1 MMSGQSITDRI
12 TAAQHSVTGSAV
24 AKAVCK
30 ATTHEVMG
38 PKKKHLDYLIQC
50 TNEMNVNIP
59 QLADTLFE
67 RTANSSWVV
76 VFKALITTHHL
87 MMYGNERFIQY
98 LASRNTLFNLNNY
111 LDKSA
116 MQGYDMS
123 TFIRRYSRYLNEKAL
138 SYRLVAVDFTKMKRG
153 IDGVMRTM
161 NPEKLLKTLPI
172 IQNQLDALLDF
183 DANPNELT
191 NGVINAAFML
201 LFKDSIRLFAAYNE
215 GIINLLERYFDMKKN
230 QCKEGLDIYKKF
242 LARMTKLSEFLKV
255 AEQVGIDQGD
265 IPDLTQAP
273 SSLLEALEQH
283 LASVEGKKTKEVSA
297 ASRAS
302 ALSSAVSTLA
312 NTGMSFSRMDEKE
325 KQQALEEEQVRL
337 QALKEQRLREISVVS
352 NSTSTSASP
361 STLSGRS
368 VNTTVAVDLFAA
380 PAPTT
385 NSMPNLSSELFDLQ
399 PAFVPTVQST
409 PAISTSASS
418 AWGGPFSSSN
428 GCVGSPPHL
437 DIFDMKPVEEAVKSA
452 TPFINSSFSSKQRV
466 ELFSDDFSGHKPAYA
481 SVYHPVTVDGFP
493 LHSASP
499 STTSSTINVDFDA
512 VFGGKST
519 APEYRTASGFN
530 FLDDVLQPT
539 VPPQSQRDTV
549 ASQQSR
555 KILANDLDSSL
566 ANLVGNLGFGGTPS
580 KKSAMQ
586 WSQPPEKKL
595 TGGTNWQAKT
605 STSTTWNPTPLPTI
619 PHMVPAPITYPLT
632 TPQVPIYGMV
642 TPQVGTTPLMAP
654 QSMMY
659 TQSGLRPTNPFAPVS
674 ETQEDVDSFMK
685 QPGNETADVVL
696 KKLDEQYQKYK
707 FLELNL
713 AQKKRRLK
721 SQIPEIKQTLEI
733 LKHMQKKKDST
744 HPMETRF
751 LLADNLYCKAS
762 VPPTDKVCLWLGAN
776 VMLEYDIDEA
786 QALLEKN
793 LSTATKNLDL
803 LEEDLDFLRDQFTT
817 TEVNMARVYNW
828 DVKRRNKQDPSKNK
842 A

>member
-1 MMSGQSITDRI
+1 
-12 TAAQHSVTGSAV
+12 
-24 AKAVCK
+24 
-30 ATTHEVMG
+30 
-38 PKKKHLDYLIQC
+38 
-50 TNEMNVNIP
+50 MNVNIP

-161 NPEKLLKTLPI
+161 NAEKLLKTLPI

-215 GIINLLERYFDMKKN
+215 GIINLLEKYFDMKKN

-242 LARMTKLSEFLKV
+242 LARMTRLSEFLKV

-283 LASVEGKKTKEVSA
+283 LASLEGKKTKEVSA

-312 NTGMSFSRMDEKE
+312 STGMSFSRMDEKE

-361 STLSGRS
+361 STLSGKS
-368 VNTTVAVDLFAA
+368 VNTTAAVDLFAV

-385 NSMPNLSSELFDLQ
+385 NSMPNLSSDLFDLQ

-409 PAISTSASS
+409 PAIATSASS

-437 DIFDMKPVEEAVKSA
+437 DIFDMKPVEEAVKST
-452 TPFINSSFSSKQRV
+452 TPFISSALSSKQAV
-466 ELFSDDFSGHKPAYA
+466 ELFS
-481 SVYHPVTVDGFP
+481 GFP
-493 LHSASP
+493 LHSAPP
-499 STTSSTINVDFDA
+499 STTSSAINADFDA

-519 APEYRTASGFN
+519 APEYRTTS
-530 FLDDVLQPT
+530 DDVLQPT
-539 VPPQSQRDTV
+539 VPPQSQRT
-549 ASQQSR
+549 ALANQQSG

-580 KKSAMQ
+580 KKSDMQ
-586 WSQPPEKKL
+586 WTQPTEKKL

-605 STSTTWNPTPLPTI
+605 STSTTWNPTPLPAI
-619 PHMVPAPITYPLT
+619 PHMVPASIAYPVT
-632 TPQVPIYGMV
+632 TPQVPVYGMV
-642 TPQVGTTPLMAP
+642 PPQIGAAPLMAP
-654 QSMMY
+654 QSVMY
-659 TQSGLRPTNPFAPVS
+659 TQPGLRPTNPFAPVS
-674 ETQEDVDSFMK
+674 GTQ
-685 QPGNETADVVL
+685 
-696 KKLDEQYQKYK
+696 
-707 FLELNL
+707 
-713 AQKKRRLK
+713 
-721 SQIPEIKQTLEI
+721 
-733 LKHMQKKKDST
+733 
-744 HPMETRF
+744 
-751 LLADNLYCKAS
+751 
-762 VPPTDKVCLWLGAN
+762 
-776 VMLEYDIDEA
+776 
-786 QALLEKN
+786 
-793 LSTATKNLDL
+793 
-803 LEEDLDFLRDQFTT
+803 
-817 TEVNMARVYNW
+817 VNGSL
-828 DVKRRNKQDPSKNK
+828 QS
-842 A
+842 

>member
-1 MMSGQSITDRI
+1 MSGQSITDRI
-12 TAAQHSVTGSAV
+12 TAAQHSVTGSAI

-153 IDGVMRTM
+153 IDGVMRMM
-161 NPEKLLKTLPI
+161 NTEKILKTLPI

-215 GIINLLERYFDMKKN
+215 GIINLLEKYFDMKKN

-283 LASVEGKKTKEVSA
+283 LASLEGKKTKEVSA

-302 ALSSAVSTLA
+302 TLSSAVSTLA
-312 NTGMSFSRMDEKE
+312 NTGMSFSRMDERE
-325 KQQALEEEQVRL
+325 KQQALEEEQARL

-361 STLSGRS
+361 STLSGKS
-368 VNTTVAVDLFAA
+368 VNTNAAAVDLFAT

-385 NSMPNLSSELFDLQ
+385 NSMPNLSTDLFDLQ

-409 PAISTSASS
+409 PAIATSASN
-418 AWGGPFSSSN
+418 AWGG
-428 GCVGSPPHL
+428 
-437 DIFDMKPVEEAVKSA
+437 
-452 TPFINSSFSSKQRV
+452 
-466 ELFSDDFSGHKPAYA
+466 Y
-481 SVYHPVTVDGFP
+481 P
-493 LHSASP
+493 LHSAP
-499 STTSSTINVDFDA
+499 QKTAFSTINVDFDA
-512 VFGGKST
+512 VFGGKS
-519 APEYRTASGFN
+519 AAHEFRTST
-530 FLDDVLQPT
+530 DDVLQPT
-539 VPPQSQRDTV
+539 VQTQNQRV
-549 ASQQSR
+549 ALIGQQSG

-580 KKSAMQ
+580 KKSDMQ
-586 WSQPPEKKL
+586 WNQPTEKKL

-605 STSTTWNPTPLPTI
+605 STSTTWNTVPI
-619 PHMVPAPITYPLT
+619 PPAPQMVPAPVTYPVN
-632 TPQVPIYGMV
+632 TPQVPVYGMV
-642 TPQVGTTPLMAP
+642 PTQIGATPIMAP
-654 QSMMY
+654 QPMIY
-659 TQSGLRPTNPFAPVS
+659 TQTGLRPTNPFAPIS
-674 ETQEDVDSFMK
+674 GTQIQFM
-685 QPGNETADVVL
+685 
-696 KKLDEQYQKYK
+696 
-707 FLELNL
+707 
-713 AQKKRRLK
+713 
-721 SQIPEIKQTLEI
+721 
-733 LKHMQKKKDST
+733 
-744 HPMETRF
+744 
-751 LLADNLYCKAS
+751 
-762 VPPTDKVCLWLGAN
+762 
-776 VMLEYDIDEA
+776 
-786 QALLEKN
+786 
-793 LSTATKNLDL
+793 
-803 LEEDLDFLRDQFTT
+803 
-817 TEVNMARVYNW
+817 
-828 DVKRRNKQDPSKNK
+828 
-842 A
+842 

>member
-1 MMSGQSITDRI
+1 MSGQSITDRI

-361 STLSGRS
+361 STLSGKS

-385 NSMPNLSSELFDLQ
+385 NSMPNLSSDLFDLQ

-437 DIFDMKPVEEAVKSA
+437 DIFDMKPVEEAVKCT
-452 TPFINSSFSSKQRV
+452 TPFINSSFSSKQTV
-466 ELFSDDFSGHKPAYA
+466 ELFS
-481 SVYHPVTVDGFP
+481 GFP
-493 LHSASP
+493 LHSAPP
-499 STTSSTINVDFDA
+499 STAPSTINVDFEA

-519 APEYRTASGFN
+519 APEYRTASGVN

-539 VPPQSQRDTV
+539 VPPQSQRATV
-549 ASQQSR
+549 GSQQSG

-580 KKSAMQ
+580 KKSDMQ
-586 WSQPPEKKL
+586 WSQPTEKKL

-619 PHMVPAPITYPLT
+619 PHMVISLLCSKISNFA
-632 TPQVPIYGMV
+632 VP
-642 TPQVGTTPLMAP
+642 PQVGAAPLMAP

-659 TQSGLRPTNPFAPVS
+659 TQPGLRQTNPFAPVS
-674 ETQEDVDSFMK
+674 ETQ
-685 QPGNETADVVL
+685 
-696 KKLDEQYQKYK
+696 
-707 FLELNL
+707 
-713 AQKKRRLK
+713 
-721 SQIPEIKQTLEI
+721 
-733 LKHMQKKKDST
+733 
-744 HPMETRF
+744 
-751 LLADNLYCKAS
+751 
-762 VPPTDKVCLWLGAN
+762 
-776 VMLEYDIDEA
+776 
-786 QALLEKN
+786 
-793 LSTATKNLDL
+793 
-803 LEEDLDFLRDQFTT
+803 
-817 TEVNMARVYNW
+817 VN
-828 DVKRRNKQDPSKNK
+828 
-842 A
+842 

>member
-1 MMSGQSITDRI
+1 MSGQSITDRI

-161 NPEKLLKTLPI
+161 NAEKLLKTLPI

-325 KQQALEEEQVRL
+325 KQQALEEEQARL

-352 NSTSTSASP
+352 NSTPTSASP
-361 STLSGRS
+361 STLSGKS
-368 VNTTVAVDLFAA
+368 VNNTAAVDLFAV

-385 NSMPNLSSELFDLQ
+385 NSMPNLSSDLFDLQ

-437 DIFDMKPVEEAVKSA
+437 DIFDMKPVEEAVKAA
-452 TPFINSSFSSKQRV
+452 TPFINSAFSSKQTV
-466 ELFSDDFSGHKPAYA
+466 ELFS
-481 SVYHPVTVDGFP
+481 GFP
-493 LHSASP
+493 LHSAP
-499 STTSSTINVDFDA
+499 PNNTSSTINVDFDA

-519 APEYRTASGFN
+519 APEYRTTTFD

-539 VPPQSQRDTV
+539 VPPQSQRATLTN
-549 ASQQSR
+549 QQSG

-580 KKSAMQ
+580 KKSDMQ
-586 WSQPPEKKL
+586 WTQPTEKKL

-619 PHMVPAPITYPLT
+619 PHMVISVP
-632 TPQVPIYGMV
+632 PQIGAA
-642 TPQVGTTPLMAP
+642 PLMAP

-659 TQSGLRPTNPFAPVS
+659 TQPGLRPTNPFAPVS
-674 ETQEDVDSFMK
+674 ETQ
-685 QPGNETADVVL
+685 
-696 KKLDEQYQKYK
+696 
-707 FLELNL
+707 
-713 AQKKRRLK
+713 
-721 SQIPEIKQTLEI
+721 
-733 LKHMQKKKDST
+733 
-744 HPMETRF
+744 
-751 LLADNLYCKAS
+751 
-762 VPPTDKVCLWLGAN
+762 
-776 VMLEYDIDEA
+776 
-786 QALLEKN
+786 
-793 LSTATKNLDL
+793 
-803 LEEDLDFLRDQFTT
+803 
-817 TEVNMARVYNW
+817 VNYF
-828 DVKRRNKQDPSKNK
+828 
-842 A
+842 

>member
-1 MMSGQSITDRI
+1 
-12 TAAQHSVTGSAV
+12 
-24 AKAVCK
+24 
-30 ATTHEVMG
+30 
-38 PKKKHLDYLIQC
+38 C

-153 IDGVMRTM
+153 LDGVMRTM
-161 NPEKLLKTLPI
+161 NAEKLLKTLPI

-325 KQQALEEEQVRL
+325 KQQALEEEQARL

-361 STLSGRS
+361 STLSGKS
-368 VNTTVAVDLFAA
+368 VNTTVAVDLFAV

-385 NSMPNLSSELFDLQ
+385 NSMPNLSSDLFDLQ

-437 DIFDMKPVEEAVKSA
+437 DIFDMKPVEEAVKST
-452 TPFINSSFSSKQRV
+452 TPFINSTFSSKQTV
-466 ELFSDDFSGHKPAYA
+466 ELFS
-481 SVYHPVTVDGFP
+481 GFP
-493 LHSASP
+493 LHSAPP

-519 APEYRTASGFN
+519 APEYKTTIFN

-539 VPPQSQRDTV
+539 VPPQSQRTTS
-549 ASQQSR
+549 ATQQSG

-580 KKSAMQ
+580 KKSDMQ
-586 WSQPPEKKL
+586 WTQPTEKKL

-619 PHMVPAPITYPLT
+619 PHMVP
-632 TPQVPIYGMV
+632 PQIGAA
-642 TPQVGTTPLMAP
+642 PLMAP

-659 TQSGLRPTNPFAPVS
+659 TQPGLRPTNPFAPVS
-674 ETQEDVDSFMK
+674 ETQ
-685 QPGNETADVVL
+685 
-696 KKLDEQYQKYK
+696 
-707 FLELNL
+707 
-713 AQKKRRLK
+713 
-721 SQIPEIKQTLEI
+721 
-733 LKHMQKKKDST
+733 
-744 HPMETRF
+744 
-751 LLADNLYCKAS
+751 
-762 VPPTDKVCLWLGAN
+762 
-776 VMLEYDIDEA
+776 
-786 QALLEKN
+786 
-793 LSTATKNLDL
+793 
-803 LEEDLDFLRDQFTT
+803 
-817 TEVNMARVYNW
+817 VNCF
-828 DVKRRNKQDPSKNK
+828 
-842 A
+842 

>member
-302 ALSSAVSTLA
+302 ALSTAVSTLA

-352 NSTSTSASP
+352 NSTCTSASP
-361 STLSGRS
+361 STLSGKS
-368 VNTTVAVDLFAA
+368 VNATVAVDLFAA

-385 NSMPNLSSELFDLQ
+385 NSMPNLSSDLFDLQ

-418 AWGGPFSSSN
+418 AWG
-428 GCVGSPPHL
+428 
-437 DIFDMKPVEEAVKSA
+437 
-452 TPFINSSFSSKQRV
+452 
-466 ELFSDDFSGHKPAYA
+466 DDFSGHKPTYA
-481 SVYHPVTVDGFP
+481 SVYHPLTVDGFP

-499 STTSSTINVDFDA
+499 STASSAINVDFDA
-512 VFGGKST
+512 VFGGKSA
-519 APEYRTASGFN
+519 APEYRTAS
-530 FLDDVLQPT
+530 DDVMQPT
-539 VPPQSQRDTV
+539 VPPQSQRAAV
-549 ASQQSR
+549 ASQQSG

-566 ANLVGNLGFGGTPS
+566 ANLVGNLSFGGTPS
-580 KKSAMQ
+580 KKSDMQ
-586 WSQPPEKKL
+586 WSQPTEKKL

-632 TPQVPIYGMV
+632 TPQVPVYGMV
-642 TPQVGTTPLMAP
+642 PPQVGAAPLMAP
-654 QSMMY
+654 PSMMY
-659 TQSGLRPTNPFAPVS
+659 TQPGLRPTNPFAPVS
-674 ETQEDVDSFMK
+674 ETQIQFM
-685 QPGNETADVVL
+685 
-696 KKLDEQYQKYK
+696 
-707 FLELNL
+707 
-713 AQKKRRLK
+713 
-721 SQIPEIKQTLEI
+721 
-733 LKHMQKKKDST
+733 
-744 HPMETRF
+744 
-751 LLADNLYCKAS
+751 
-762 VPPTDKVCLWLGAN
+762 
-776 VMLEYDIDEA
+776 
-786 QALLEKN
+786 
-793 LSTATKNLDL
+793 
-803 LEEDLDFLRDQFTT
+803 
-817 TEVNMARVYNW
+817 
-828 DVKRRNKQDPSKNK
+828 
-842 A
+842 

>member
-1 MMSGQSITDRI
+1 
-12 TAAQHSVTGSAV
+12 
-24 AKAVCK
+24 
-30 ATTHEVMG
+30 
-38 PKKKHLDYLIQC
+38 LIQC

-161 NPEKLLKTLPI
+161 NAEKLLKTLPI

-312 NTGMSFSRMDEKE
+312 STGMSFSRMDEKE
-325 KQQALEEEQVRL
+325 KQQALEEEQARL

-361 STLSGRS
+361 STLSGKS
-368 VNTTVAVDLFAA
+368 VNTTVAVDLFAV

-385 NSMPNLSSELFDLQ
+385 NSMPNLSSDLFDIQ

-409 PAISTSASS
+409 PAISTSASN

-437 DIFDMKPVEEAVKSA
+437 DIFDMKPVEEAVKST
-452 TPFINSSFSSKQRV
+452 TPFINSTFSSKQTV
-466 ELFSDDFSGHKPAYA
+466 ELFS
-481 SVYHPVTVDGFP
+481 GFP
-493 LHSASP
+493 LHSAP
-499 STTSSTINVDFDA
+499 PGTTASTINVDFDA

-519 APEYRTASGFN
+519 APEYRTTSAFN

-539 VPPQSQRDTV
+539 VPPESQRTTLGN
-549 ASQQSR
+549 QQSG

-580 KKSAMQ
+580 KKSDMQ
-586 WSQPPEKKL
+586 WTQPTEKKL

-619 PHMVPAPITYPLT
+619 PHRFEFYIPVLWVVLFFK
-632 TPQVPIYGMV
+632 QVP
-642 TPQVGTTPLMAP
+642 PQVGAAPLMAP

-659 TQSGLRPTNPFAPVS
+659 TQPGLRPTNPFAPVS
-674 ETQEDVDSFMK
+674 ETQV
-685 QPGNETADVVL
+685 
-696 KKLDEQYQKYK
+696 
-707 FLELNL
+707 
-713 AQKKRRLK
+713 
-721 SQIPEIKQTLEI
+721 
-733 LKHMQKKKDST
+733 
-744 HPMETRF
+744 
-751 LLADNLYCKAS
+751 
-762 VPPTDKVCLWLGAN
+762 
-776 VMLEYDIDEA
+776 
-786 QALLEKN
+786 
-793 LSTATKNLDL
+793 
-803 LEEDLDFLRDQFTT
+803 
-817 TEVNMARVYNW
+817 
-828 DVKRRNKQDPSKNK
+828 
-842 A
+842 

>member
-1 MMSGQSITDRI
+1 MSGQSITDRI
-12 TAAQHSVTGSAV
+12 AAAQHSVTGSAIS
-24 AKAVCK
+24 KAVCK

-67 RTANSSWVV
+67 RTVNSSWVV

-123 TFIRRYSRYLNEKAL
+123 TFIRRYSKYLNEKAL

-161 NPEKLLKTLPI
+161 NTEKLLKTLPI

-215 GIINLLERYFDMKKN
+215 GVINLLEKYFDMKKN

-283 LASVEGKKTKEVSA
+283 LASLEGKKTKEVSA

-302 ALSSAVSTLA
+302 TLSSAVSTLA
-312 NTGMSFSRMDEKE
+312 NTGMSFSKMDEKE
-325 KQQALEEEQVRL
+325 KQQALEEEQARL
-337 QALKEQRLREISVVS
+337 QALKEQRLKEISVVP

-361 STLSGRS
+361 STLSGKS
-368 VNTTVAVDLFAA
+368 VNTTTAVDLFAA

-385 NSMPNLSSELFDLQ
+385 SSMPNLSSDLFDLQ

-409 PAISTSASS
+409 PAIATSASS
-418 AWGGPFSSSN
+418 AWGG
-428 GCVGSPPHL
+428 
-437 DIFDMKPVEEAVKSA
+437 
-452 TPFINSSFSSKQRV
+452 
-466 ELFSDDFSGHKPAYA
+466 
-481 SVYHPVTVDGFP
+481 GFP
-493 LHSASP
+493 LHSAP
-499 STTSSTINVDFDA
+499 QSTTSSIINVDFDA

-519 APEYRTASGFN
+519 AHEYRTTSE
-530 FLDDVLQPT
+530 DVLQPT
-539 VPPQSQRDTV
+539 VPTQCQRTV
-549 ASQQSR
+549 LINQQSG

-580 KKSAMQ
+580 KKSDMQ
-586 WSQPPEKKL
+586 WNQPTEKKL

-605 STSTTWNPTPLPTI
+605 STSTTWNTAPIPPA
-619 PHMVPAPITYPLT
+619 PHMNGVHYPGYVPAPMTYPVT
-632 TPQVPIYGMV
+632 TPQVPVYGMV
-642 TPQVGTTPLMAP
+642 PPQIGAAPLMASQP
-654 QSMMY
+654 MIY
-659 TQSGLRPTNPFAPVS
+659 TQPGLRPTNPFAPVPG
-674 ETQEDVDSFMK
+674 TQIQFM
-685 QPGNETADVVL
+685 
-696 KKLDEQYQKYK
+696 
-707 FLELNL
+707 
-713 AQKKRRLK
+713 
-721 SQIPEIKQTLEI
+721 
-733 LKHMQKKKDST
+733 
-744 HPMETRF
+744 
-751 LLADNLYCKAS
+751 
-762 VPPTDKVCLWLGAN
+762 
-776 VMLEYDIDEA
+776 
-786 QALLEKN
+786 
-793 LSTATKNLDL
+793 
-803 LEEDLDFLRDQFTT
+803 
-817 TEVNMARVYNW
+817 
-828 DVKRRNKQDPSKNK
+828 
-842 A
+842 

>member
-161 NPEKLLKTLPI
+161 NAEKLLKTLPI

-255 AEQVGIDQGD
+255 AEQVGIDKGD

-297 ASRAS
+297 AIRAT
-302 ALSSAVSTLA
+302 ALSRAVSTLA
-312 NTGMSFSRMDEKE
+312 CTGMLFRKMDEKE
-325 KQQALEEEQVRL
+325 KQQALEEEQARL

-352 NSTSTSASP
+352 NSVSRSASP
-361 STLSGRS
+361 STLSEKS
-368 VNTTVAVDLFAA
+368 VNTTVAVDLFSV

-385 NSMPNLSSELFDLQ
+385 NSMPNLSSDLFDLQ
-399 PAFVPTVQST
+399 PAFVPAVQST
-409 PAISTSASS
+409 PVIPTSPSS
-418 AWGGPFSSSN
+418 AWG
-428 GCVGSPPHL
+428 
-437 DIFDMKPVEEAVKSA
+437 
-452 TPFINSSFSSKQRV
+452 
-466 ELFSDDFSGHKPAYA
+466 
-481 SVYHPVTVDGFP
+481 GFP
-493 LHSASP
+493 LHSAP
-499 STTSSTINVDFDA
+499 PTINVDFDA

-519 APEYRTASGFN
+519 APEYRTTN
-530 FLDDVLQPT
+530 DDVLQPT
-539 VPPQSQRDTV
+539 GPPQSQRAPL
-549 ASQQSR
+549 ASQQNG

-566 ANLVGNLGFGGTPS
+566 ANLVGNLGFGGTPP
-580 KKSAMQ
+580 KKSDMQ
-586 WSQPPEKKL
+586 WTQPTEKKL

-605 STSTTWNPTPLPTI
+605 NTLTTWSPTPLPSI
-619 PHMVPAPITYPLT
+619 PHMNGVHYPGYVPAPITYPLT
-632 TPQVPIYGMV
+632 TPQVPVYGMV
-642 TPQVGTTPLMAP
+642 PPQVGAAPLMAP
-654 QSMMY
+654 QTMMY
-659 TQSGLRPTNPFAPVS
+659 TQPGLRPTNPFAPVS
-674 ETQEDVDSFMK
+674 ETQIQFM
-685 QPGNETADVVL
+685 
-696 KKLDEQYQKYK
+696 
-707 FLELNL
+707 
-713 AQKKRRLK
+713 
-721 SQIPEIKQTLEI
+721 
-733 LKHMQKKKDST
+733 
-744 HPMETRF
+744 
-751 LLADNLYCKAS
+751 
-762 VPPTDKVCLWLGAN
+762 
-776 VMLEYDIDEA
+776 
-786 QALLEKN
+786 
-793 LSTATKNLDL
+793 
-803 LEEDLDFLRDQFTT
+803 
-817 TEVNMARVYNW
+817 
-828 DVKRRNKQDPSKNK
+828 
-842 A
+842 

>member
-1 MMSGQSITDRI
+1 
-12 TAAQHSVTGSAV
+12 
-24 AKAVCK
+24 
-30 ATTHEVMG
+30 
-38 PKKKHLDYLIQC
+38 LIQC

-161 NPEKLLKTLPI
+161 NAEKLLKTLPI

-325 KQQALEEEQVRL
+325 KQQALEEEQARL

-361 STLSGRS
+361 STLSGKS
-368 VNTTVAVDLFAA
+368 VNTTVAVDLFAV

-385 NSMPNLSSELFDLQ
+385 NSMPNLSSDLFDLQ

-437 DIFDMKPVEEAVKSA
+437 DIFDMKPVEEAVKST
-452 TPFINSSFSSKQRV
+452 TPFIISTFSSKQMV
-466 ELFSDDFSGHKPAYA
+466 ELFS
-481 SVYHPVTVDGFP
+481 GFP
-493 LHSASP
+493 LHSAPP

-519 APEYRTASGFN
+519 APEYRTTTFN

-539 VPPQSQRDTV
+539 VPPQSQRATS
-549 ASQQSR
+549 ANQQSG

-580 KKSAMQ
+580 KKSDMQ
-586 WSQPPEKKL
+586 WTQPTEKKL

-619 PHMVPAPITYPLT
+619 PHMVISVP
-632 TPQVPIYGMV
+632 PQIGAA
-642 TPQVGTTPLMAP
+642 PLMAP

-659 TQSGLRPTNPFAPVS
+659 TQPGLRPTNPFAPVS
-674 ETQEDVDSFMK
+674 ETQ
-685 QPGNETADVVL
+685 
-696 KKLDEQYQKYK
+696 
-707 FLELNL
+707 
-713 AQKKRRLK
+713 
-721 SQIPEIKQTLEI
+721 
-733 LKHMQKKKDST
+733 
-744 HPMETRF
+744 
-751 LLADNLYCKAS
+751 
-762 VPPTDKVCLWLGAN
+762 
-776 VMLEYDIDEA
+776 
-786 QALLEKN
+786 
-793 LSTATKNLDL
+793 
-803 LEEDLDFLRDQFTT
+803 
-817 TEVNMARVYNW
+817 VNCF
-828 DVKRRNKQDPSKNK
+828 
-842 A
+842 

>member
-1 MMSGQSITDRI
+1 MSGQSITDRI
-12 TAAQHSVTGSAV
+12 TAAQHSMTGSAV

-325 KQQALEEEQVRL
+325 KQQALEEEQARL

-352 NSTSTSASP
+352 NSTPTSASP
-361 STLSGRS
+361 STLSGKN
-368 VNTTVAVDLFAA
+368 VNTTVAVDLFTV

-385 NSMPNLSSELFDLQ
+385 NSMPNLSSDLFDLQ

-409 PAISTSASS
+409 PAISTSGSS
-418 AWGGPFSSSN
+418 AWGGFS
-428 GCVGSPPHL
+428 
-437 DIFDMKPVEEAVKSA
+437 
-452 TPFINSSFSSKQRV
+452 
-466 ELFSDDFSGHKPAYA
+466 
-481 SVYHPVTVDGFP
+481 
-493 LHSASP
+493 LHSAPP

-512 VFGGKST
+512 VFGEKST
-519 APEYRTASGFN
+519 APEYRTT
-530 FLDDVLQPT
+530 T
-539 VPPQSQRDTV
+539 VPPQSQKATL
-549 ASQQSR
+549 ANQQSG

-580 KKSAMQ
+580 KKSDMQ
-586 WSQPPEKKL
+586 WTQPTEKKL
-595 TGGTNWQAKT
+595 TGGTNWQAKP

-619 PHMVPAPITYPLT
+619 PHMNGAHYPGYVPAPITYPLT
-632 TPQVPIYGMV
+632 TPQVPVYGMV
-642 TPQVGTTPLMAP
+642 PPQIGAAPLMAP

-659 TQSGLRPTNPFAPVS
+659 TQPGLRPTNPFAPVS
-674 ETQEDVDSFMK
+674 ETQIQFM
-685 QPGNETADVVL
+685 
-696 KKLDEQYQKYK
+696 
-707 FLELNL
+707 
-713 AQKKRRLK
+713 
-721 SQIPEIKQTLEI
+721 
-733 LKHMQKKKDST
+733 
-744 HPMETRF
+744 
-751 LLADNLYCKAS
+751 
-762 VPPTDKVCLWLGAN
+762 
-776 VMLEYDIDEA
+776 
-786 QALLEKN
+786 
-793 LSTATKNLDL
+793 
-803 LEEDLDFLRDQFTT
+803 
-817 TEVNMARVYNW
+817 
-828 DVKRRNKQDPSKNK
+828 
-842 A
+842 

>member
-1 MMSGQSITDRI
+1 LM
-12 TAAQHSVTGSAV
+12 
-24 AKAVCK
+24 
-30 ATTHEVMG
+30 
-38 PKKKHLDYLIQC
+38 QC

-153 IDGVMRTM
+153 LDGVMRTM
-161 NPEKLLKTLPI
+161 NAEKLLKTLPI

-255 AEQVGIDQGD
+255 AEQFGIDQGD

-312 NTGMSFSRMDEKE
+312 NTGIRMDEKE
-325 KQQALEEEQVRL
+325 KQQALEEEQARL

-361 STLSGRS
+361 STLSGKS
-368 VNTTVAVDLFAA
+368 MNTTVTVDLFAV

-385 NSMPNLSSELFDLQ
+385 NSMPNLSSDLFDLQ

-452 TPFINSSFSSKQRV
+452 TPFINSTFSSKQTV
-466 ELFSDDFSGHKPAYA
+466 ELFS
-481 SVYHPVTVDGFP
+481 GFP
-493 LHSASP
+493 LHSAPP
-499 STTSSTINVDFDA
+499 STTTSSTINVDFDA

-519 APEYRTASGFN
+519 APEYRTTSVFN

-539 VPPQSQRDTV
+539 VPPQSQRATLPN
-549 ASQQSR
+549 QQSG

-580 KKSAMQ
+580 KKSDMQ
-586 WSQPPEKKL
+586 WTQPTEKKL

-619 PHMVPAPITYPLT
+619 PHMVISVLLKSHFILGNAASLLELTLIAKAVPPPI
-632 TPQVPIYGMV
+632 GAA
-642 TPQVGTTPLMAP
+642 PLMAP

-659 TQSGLRPTNPFAPVS
+659 TQPGLRPTNPFAPVS
-674 ETQEDVDSFMK
+674 GTQV
-685 QPGNETADVVL
+685 
-696 KKLDEQYQKYK
+696 
-707 FLELNL
+707 
-713 AQKKRRLK
+713 
-721 SQIPEIKQTLEI
+721 
-733 LKHMQKKKDST
+733 
-744 HPMETRF
+744 
-751 LLADNLYCKAS
+751 
-762 VPPTDKVCLWLGAN
+762 
-776 VMLEYDIDEA
+776 
-786 QALLEKN
+786 
-793 LSTATKNLDL
+793 
-803 LEEDLDFLRDQFTT
+803 
-817 TEVNMARVYNW
+817 
-828 DVKRRNKQDPSKNK
+828 
-842 A
+842 

>member
-1 MMSGQSITDRI
+1 
-12 TAAQHSVTGSAV
+12 
-24 AKAVCK
+24 
-30 ATTHEVMG
+30 
-38 PKKKHLDYLIQC
+38 
-50 TNEMNVNIP
+50 MNVNIP

-161 NPEKLLKTLPI
+161 NAEKLLKTLPI

-297 ASRAS
+297 ASRAH

-325 KQQALEEEQVRL
+325 KQQALEEEQARL

-361 STLSGRS
+361 STLSGKS
-368 VNTTVAVDLFAA
+368 VNTTVAVDLFAV

-385 NSMPNLSSELFDLQ
+385 NSMPNLSSDLFDLQ

-409 PAISTSASS
+409 PAISTSANS

-452 TPFINSSFSSKQRV
+452 TPFINSTFSSKQTV
-466 ELFSDDFSGHKPAYA
+466 ELFSDDFSSHKPAYP
-481 SVYHPVTVDGFP
+481 SVYHPLTVDGFP
-493 LHSASP
+493 LHSAP
-499 STTSSTINVDFDA
+499 SNTTSSTINVDFDA

-519 APEYRTASGFN
+519 APEYRTASAFN
-530 FLDDVLQPT
+530 FLDEVLQPT
-539 VPPQSQRDTV
+539 VPPQSQRATS
-549 ASQQSR
+549 ANQQSG

-566 ANLVGNLGFGGTPS
+566 ANLFISTNIARVSRTLESNLLPSTPLKQS
-580 KKSAMQ
+580 DMQ
-586 WSQPPEKKL
+586 WTQPTEKKL

-605 STSTTWNPTPLPTI
+605 STSTTWNPAPLPTI
-619 PHMVPAPITYPLT
+619 PHMNGVHYPGYVPAPITYPVT
-632 TPQVPIYGMV
+632 TPQVPVYGMV
-642 TPQVGTTPLMAP
+642 PPQIGAAPLMAP

-659 TQSGLRPTNPFAPVS
+659 TQPGLRPTNPFAPVS
-674 ETQEDVDSFMK
+674 ETQIQFM
-685 QPGNETADVVL
+685 
-696 KKLDEQYQKYK
+696 
-707 FLELNL
+707 
-713 AQKKRRLK
+713 
-721 SQIPEIKQTLEI
+721 
-733 LKHMQKKKDST
+733 
-744 HPMETRF
+744 
-751 LLADNLYCKAS
+751 
-762 VPPTDKVCLWLGAN
+762 
-776 VMLEYDIDEA
+776 
-786 QALLEKN
+786 
-793 LSTATKNLDL
+793 
-803 LEEDLDFLRDQFTT
+803 
-817 TEVNMARVYNW
+817 
-828 DVKRRNKQDPSKNK
+828 
-842 A
+842 